1 MAAPQEALSLDIYAG
16 QGFDELAAGASG
28 AAAQPVAAT
37 VVDIE
42 DDDGDVLEPQPKHQR
57 ILEPPPTC
65 KDQIKW
71 IGDLVYVLRG
81 STQLVY
87 CGKSIM
93 ALDSFDSGRTAVR
106 CLTCEDS
113 GISPDC
119 LCFPLKDYY
128 AQRQAQ

>member
-1 MAAPQEALSLDIYAG
+1 MAAPQEALSLDIHAD
-16 QGFDELAAGASG
+16 QDFDELAAGASG

-42 DDDGDVLEPQPKHQR
+42 DDDGDVLEPQPKQR
-57 ILEPPPTC
+57 ILEPPPIC

-93 ALDSFDSGRTAVR
+93 ALDRFDSGRTVVR

-128 AQRQAQ
+128 AQRQAH